1 MKALLRF
8 LLTLLALSLPAALS
22 AAEKPA
28 DQPKNCGC
36 ACCKDKEV
44 CCCNAGKAAA
54 DQPVTHPLKGVIVA
68 VMPEKTALL
77 VKHEAVPGVMRA
89 MTMMFKVEPAVLE
102 KVKRGDALHARM
114 GKREDGW
121 WLTEIEVVPPA
132 K

>member
-1 MKALLRF
+1 MKIRLRS
-8 LLTLLALSLPAALS
+8 LCALLALVPAVLF
-22 AAEKPA
+22 AENQPA
-28 DQPKNCGC
+28 KAKNCGC
-36 ACCKDKEV
+36 ACCKGKEV
-44 CCCNAGKAAA
+44 CCCNAEAMAAA
-54 DQPVTHPLKGVIVA
+54 PKPVTHPLKGVVMA

-89 MTMMFKVEPAVLE
+89 MTMMFKVEPAVLA

-114 GKREDGW
+114 GKRDDGW

>member
-1 MKALLRF
+1 MKTSLRS
-8 LLTLLALSLPAALS
+8 LLALLALLPAALS
-22 AAEKPA
+22 AQDPSA
-28 DQPKNCGC
+28 DKAKNCGC

-44 CCCNAGKAAA
+44 CCCNTEATAAPK
-54 DQPVTHPLKGVIVA
+54 PVTHPLKGVIVG

-114 GKREDGW
+114 GKRDDGW
-121 WLTEIEVVPPA
+121 WLTEVVVVPPA